1 MHSTH
6 DRVRFVYYEIS
17 SIFLINVCL
26 FDFWSSKSI
35 SLVHWQLFIDLT
47 MFNSFRKAGGTRVE
61 NSTTK
66 QSNIIVA
73 LDGLGLDS
81 AAALV
86 SQLKGKPY
94 AYKIHDLWDQQGPG
108 VVRKLL
114 GNGAPRIFVDLKL
127 HDIPNTVA
135 LRARAVRNA
144 GATMLTVHASGGTE
158 MMRAAVENGPPEIYA
173 VTVLTSLSDGDA
185 HKMYGQP
192 AAAAALRMARLTQCV
207 RGIAGIVCSPQEVGL
222 LATRQDLDGMKFIT
236 PGIRPAGKEAADQRR
251 VDTPESAIYA
261 GAHFLVIGRPI
272 TQAPNPVAAFD
283 IINAEMLHAIEELKS
298 MRLD

>member
-1 MHSTH
+1 METAST
-6 DRVRFVYYEIS
+6 E
-17 SIFLINVCL
+17 
-26 FDFWSSKSI
+26 
-35 SLVHWQLFIDLT
+35 
-47 MFNSFRKAGGTRVE
+47 
-61 NSTTK
+61 
-66 QSNIIVA
+66 QSRIIVA
-73 LDGLGLDS
+73 LDGLGWDS

-86 SQLKGKPY
+86 SQLSERPC
-94 AYKIHDLWDQQGPG
+94 AYKIHDLWDQRGPG
-108 VVRKLL
+108 VVRRLL